1 MSYVIVIII
10 VIVIATAVVM
20 GIGLQIIYFS
30 FTHCE
35 WLTLW
40 VGVWRVGW

>member
-20 GIGLQIIYFS
+20 GIGLQSNCIYFS

-35 WLTLW
+35 W
-40 VGVWRVGW
+40 